1 MFFNNIRL
9 CSLPRQ
15 KLSKRLHLSK
25 LKLSRF
31 NDSAQLIVFYV
42 MSFLWGVDV
51 MLREGYFT
59 NGELLWADYPEHPMI
74 FLHKLYFIIQ
84 LAYYLHM
91 LPEIYFQK
99 VKGEE
104 QSGKIVHAVLGFAFV
119 AAGYF
124 GGFHRLALVLLT
136 LHYFGE
142 FLSQLFVMVEIFDRD
157 EVVVGQLHGFHK
169 ISFAVTRIGTMVLA
183 ILALYYGLEET
194 EYATRGV
201 ALLLAIGTLQGQ
213 LAFQFF
219 RTHLAN
225 KRANSAA
232 AAAAAESQA
241 KVNKKSTKSSA
252 AKKDRKRES
261 DLPEADQQVSAKQE
275 AKKSK

>member
-1 MFFNNIRL
+1 M
-9 CSLPRQ
+9 Q

-25 LKLSRF
+25 LKLARF

-59 NGELLWADYPEHPMI
+59 NGELLWAGYPAHPMI

-91 LPEIYFQK
+91 LPELYFQK
-99 VKGEE
+99 VKREE
-104 QSGKIVHAVLGFAFV
+104 QTSKIVHAVLGFAFV
-119 AAGYF
+119 AVGYF
-124 GGFHRLALVLLT
+124 GGFQRLALVLLT

-142 FLSQLFVMVEIFDRD
+142 FLSQLFVMVEIFDRE
-157 EVVVGQLHGFHK
+157 EVIVGQLHGCHK

-183 ILALYYGLEET
+183 ILALFYGLEET
-194 EYATRGV
+194 EYATRGCAV
-201 ALLLAIGTLQGQ
+201 LLAIGTLQGQ

-219 RTHLAN
+219 RNHLAN
-225 KRANSAA
+225 KRANSVA

-241 KVNKKSTKSSA
+241 KVKKATKSSAA

-261 DLPEADQQVSAKQE
+261 DLPEADQQAAAPSAKHE